1 MKPTNLLIIGGA
13 VVLGGLYLSNKSKK
27 AKEDA
32 LALSNAQ
39 TQTNTPATQSVSTQ
53 ELLTAQEATVYA
65 TKTIADV
72 NSLLVKYP
80 QLTMNQ
86 FIDNY
91 NSVHKTNLAI
101 GGDAILGFKFY
112 APALTLKDVA
122 SQSNSPI
129 VQDTTS
135 GQGWNFGAIV
145 SNIGASLNQS
155 RSLELS
161 NTENQFMASNANKV
175 FNAIKITYN
184 HWKSDFSTVYSNLK
198 DYFTTLTK
206 EQADV
211 IIKYLPKAIVAS
223 LMGENDPRVRANDFY
238 SQEEIIDM
246 VDNKLDMESILKS
259 ALGEFFSNMR
269 NLAGYGYGGGEVTTI
284 AVPSNVISATA
295 TPFTP

>member
-53 ELLTAQEATVYA
+53 ALLTAQEATVYA

-80 QLTMNQ
+80 AVKKDE
-86 FIDNY
+86 FIKNY
-91 NSVHKTNLAI
+91 NSSYGTNLFLENSGNI
-101 GGDAILGFKFY
+101 T
-112 APALTLKDVA
+112 APA
-122 SQSNSPI
+122 P
-129 VQDTTS
+129 TTA
-135 GQGWNFGAIV
+135 QINAQV
-145 SNIGASLNQS
+145 SEIESAGGKYGSLINAVMTQQNNT
-155 RSLELS
+155 RGLEIA
-161 NTENQFMASNANKV
+161 NTNNQFRVSDANRV
-175 FNAIKITYN
+175 YN
-184 HWKSDFSTVYSNLK
+184 GMQMGYTHWKSDFSIVYSNLK

-223 LMGENDPRVRANDFY
+223 LMGDNDPRVRANDFY
-238 SQEEIIDM
+238 SQQEIMDM
-246 VDNKLDMESILKS
+246 IDNKLDMESILKK
-259 ALGEFFSNMR
+259 AVGGFFMNIRQLNGEPMFM
-269 NLAGYGYGGGEVTTI
+269 I
-284 AVPSNVISATA
+284 AVPSNVIKAVAT
-295 TPFTP
+295 TSPIE